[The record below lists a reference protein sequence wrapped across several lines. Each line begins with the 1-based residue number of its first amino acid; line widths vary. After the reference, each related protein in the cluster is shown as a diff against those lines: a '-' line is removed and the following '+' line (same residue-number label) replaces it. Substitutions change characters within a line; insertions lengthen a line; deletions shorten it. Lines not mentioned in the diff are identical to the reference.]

1 MRAIV
6 LVQTNNNNLHALKMR
21 INHVYLFKNDRHSC
35 NMNAI
40 VHVEGFFLQKLSYD
54 DKWYDEH
61 LSWDS
66 FQRVSSMSVHF
77 LEKWVEV
84 VPVVMW
90 LVSESPVTLQSVR
103 FGGTAAH
110 TPHNFPAPQKK
121 PKNCDDVCS
130 HDENCTQT
138 LYLHSEL
145 LKKFR

>member
-1 MRAIV
+1 M
-6 LVQTNNNNLHALKMR
+6 
-21 INHVYLFKNDRHSC
+21 
-35 NMNAI
+35 
-40 VHVEGFFLQKLSYD
+40 QKLSYD

-121 PKNCDDVCS
+121 TKKNCDDVCS